1 MFSIRVIT
9 EKTIQA
15 QRVITDIDILKGALA
30 SVVLTQIAS
39 VSSGSLLETQVL
51 SSPLNEELTQTSN
64 LLNEN
69 P

>member
-30 SVVLTQIAS
+30 SVVLKQIAS
-39 VSSGSLLETQVL
+39 VSSGSLL
-51 SSPLNEELTQTSN
+51 QTSN

>member
-30 SVVLTQIAS
+30 SVVLKQIAS

>member
-9 EKTIQA
+9 EKPIQA
-15 QRVITDIDILKGALA
+15 QRVITDIDILKGTPA
-30 SVVLTQIAS
+30 SVILKQIAS
-39 VSSGSLLETQVL
+39 VSSGSLLEIQVL